1 MSSEKIE
8 AQREKNKERAKRI
21 SNLKGVPG
29 DKPKKTP
36 TIPSRSKTKSKN
48 SAAAALKAVGNLF
61 KDNTDTA
68 FVDPGADFVDPGN
81 LGAYDMPG
89 QTYGGFKKGGRL
101 KKTKVKKRAALRGQ
115 RCELRGS

>member
-1 MSSEKIE
+1 MSDKI
-8 AQREKNKERAKRI
+8 KNVKER
-21 SNLKGVPG
+21 
-29 DKPKKTP
+29 KKTTQKLITSLKAVRGDPP
-36 TIPSRSKTKSKN
+36 TKVATPRSPKATGKN
-48 SAAAALKAVGNLF
+48 PAAAALKAVGNLF